1 MQLIDNTRGNYRFF
15 TGIAPYSGGVK
26 AMPGY
31 EVVHATLR
39 QPVPYRQGFAQ
50 IQAHLESLGRPIAA
64 LCAVELRSPKP
75 FSFAGFIEFNN
86 GYRDLLAELDLLVGN
101 HNPIARTNIAPAI
114 APPPEPSLY
123 GFSYTVPAV
132 DTTTPTF
139 IVAGAGDLNDQAN
152 LTPAA
157 IVRPDET
164 AVDAMHEKAE
174 VVLAEMAARLA
185 GLGLGWQYVTTAN
198 IYTVQPLHPILAQP
212 IFSTLAGAASTH
224 GVHWHYSYPP
234 IAGLEFEM
242 DVRSVRHEIWL

>member
-1 MQLIDNTRGNYRFF
+1 MQLLDNTRGNYHFF

-31 EVVHATLR
+31 EIIHATLR
-39 QPVPYRQGFAQ
+39 QPIPYRQGFER
-50 IQAHLESLGRPIAA
+50 IVAHLNARGRPIAA
-64 LCAVELRSPKP
+64 LCAVELRSPEP

-86 GYRDLLAELDLLVGN
+86 GYRDLLAELDLLAGE

-123 GFSYTVPAV
+123 GFSYTVPAA
-132 DTTTPTF
+132 DTSTPTF

-157 IVRPDET
+157 IVRPGET
-164 AVDAMHEKAE
+164 SVDAMRAKAA
-174 VVLAEMAARLA
+174 VVLAEMSARLT
-185 GLGLGWQYVTTAN
+185 GLGLGWANVTTAN